1 MPTSKHE
8 PQSNLSRRTLLA
20 GATGFVCA
28 SDTLWSQ
35 QPPDLGFPIDDY
47 HVHLGPRFSID
58 DAVAASRGRGIK
70 FGILEHAGTREND
83 YPIVLSNDK
92 ELQDWIARLD
102 GKPVYKGIQAEFI
115 DWMPCFSKDV
125 LAQLDF
131 ILTDAMTARDATGRR
146 VKMWLPAF
154 EPGEAGEFMDMLVK
168 WTVEIIEREPLDIF
182 SHPLWIPRK
191 FAADAGKLWTPERT
205 KPIIDALKRTGT
217 ALEIDAGKLPS
228 LEFLKMAKEAK
239 IKFSFG
245 SNSGANGRV
254 RELDYCFEM
263 ARALNLTKADIFVPA
278 PKGRKPVQ
286 RRKKLMA

>member
-1 MPTSKHE
+1 MSNAERHLS
-8 PQSNLSRRTLLA
+8 SNLSRRGFLA
-20 GATGFVCA
+20 GATALVCA
-28 SDTLWSQ
+28 SDTLRAQ
-35 QPPDLGFPIDDY
+35 QPPELGFPVEDF
-47 HVHLGPRFSID
+47 HVHLGPGFSID
-58 DAVAASRGRGIK
+58 DAVAASRERGTR
-70 FGILEHAGTREND
+70 FGILEHAGTRENE

-92 ELQDWIARLD
+92 ELQDWIAKLD

-131 ILTDAMTARDATGRR
+131 VLTDAMTARDANGKR

-154 EPGEAGEFMDMLVK
+154 EPGEALEFMDMLVK

-191 FAADAGKLWTPERT
+191 FAAGAEKLWTPERT

-217 ALEIDAGKLPS
+217 ALEIDAARLPG
-228 LEFLKMAKEAK
+228 LDFLKMAKEAR

-254 RELDYCFEM
+254 RGLDYCFEM
-263 ARALNLTKADIFVPA
+263 ARALNLTKEDMFAPA
-278 PKGRKPVQ
+278 RKGRKPVQ
-286 RRKKLMA
+286 RRKLVS

>member
-1 MPTSKHE
+1 MKTLDSF
-8 PQSNLSRRTLLA
+8 SRRGFLTGAIGLA
-20 GATGFVCA
+20 ASGALC
-28 SDTLWSQ
+28 SQ
-35 QPPDLGFPIDDY
+35 QPPELGFPVVDY

-58 DAVAASRGRGIK
+58 DAVAASAERGVK
-70 FGILEHAGTREND
+70 FGILEHAGTKENE

-92 ELQDWIARLD
+92 ELPDWIARLE

-131 ILTDAMTARDATGRR
+131 VLTDAMTARDASGKR

-154 EPGEAGEFMDMLVK
+154 DPGEAREFMDMLVK

-191 FAADAGKLWTPERT
+191 FAADTDKLWIPERT

-217 ALEIDAGKLPS
+217 ALEIDAAKLPG
-228 LEFLKMAKEAK
+228 LDFLKMAKEAK
-239 IKFSFG
+239 LKFCFG

-254 RELDYCFEM
+254 RGLDYCIEM
-263 ARALNLTKADIFVPA
+263 ARALGLTSDDMFVPA
-278 PKGRKPVQ
+278 ARGRKPIQ
-286 RRKKLMA
+286 RRKLIA